1 MPRAWAGAAAVGA
14 VCSLTALSTESH
26 AQTTATLDLGI
37 STVRYDGFLSSG
49 AAALAPSIRWERP
62 GASLTAQGTYLRFE
76 SGNASI
82 QGTVTG
88 SLFSAPTRRWR
99 GQVLG
104 AVGGSS
110 YAEFASFHHS
120 IGEVRLHRLGRRSG
134 AWIGGSVGRAAL
146 GGAPRPVSGFTA
158 AGWAQGAG
166 VQLFASATRA
176 VVGDTA
182 FSDLEA
188 AARAHRGALV
198 LEGYAGARVWSRG
211 GGQGVY
217 GEGSATIR
225 LRETLALVLS
235 GGRYPTDPIR
245 GSISGRYA
253 AVALRLHSPAA
264 LRPPPRDLPSSAPL
278 TASDGTS
285 EPAARLEVLSQGDRA
300 VRFTVRAP
308 AAELVEMAG
317 DFTDWLPVALVRAA
331 SSAEVWEVVV
341 RIPSGIHRIA
351 VRIDGGA
358 WIVPAGSR
366 RAEDDFGG
374 EVGIFVVP

>member
-1 MPRAWAGAAAVGA
+1 VPGAWAGAAAIGA
-14 VCSLTALSTESH
+14 VCSLTVLSTDSL
-26 AQTTATLDLGI
+26 AQTTGTLDLGV

-49 AAALAPSIRWERP
+49 ATALAPSLRWERP

-76 SGNASI
+76 SGNASV
-82 QGTVTG
+82 QGSVTG

-99 GQVLG
+99 GQVVG

-110 YAEFASFHHS
+110 YAEFASFHHAM
-120 IGEVRLHRLGRRSG
+120 GEVRLHRLGRRTG
-134 AWIGGSVGRAAL
+134 AWISGSVGRASL
-146 GGAPRPVSGFTA
+146 GGAPRPVTGLTA
-158 AGWAQGAG
+158 AGWAQSAG

-182 FSDLEA
+182 FSDVEA

-198 LEGYAGARVWSRG
+198 LEGYAGARIWSRG
-211 GGQGVY
+211 GGRGVY

-225 LRETLALVLS
+225 LRETLALVFS

-264 LRPPPRDLPSSAPL
+264 LRPPPRDLAPVAPPTGSS
-278 TASDGTS
+278 GTS

-308 AAELVEMAG
+308 NADLVEIAG
-317 DFTDWLPVALVRAA
+317 DFTDWVPVALVRAA
-331 SSAEVWEVVV
+331 SSAGVWEVVV
-341 RIPSGIHRIA
+341 RIPSGVHRMA

-358 WIVPAGSR
+358 WIAPAGSR
-366 RAEDDFGG
+366 RADDDFNG